1 MFNVYH
7 CEKKKE
13 QFVVIS
19 NKSKSTKAE
28 ISLHRGGSL
37 SNLMVNHKKI
47 ITDLEPLAYEK
58 TYASSILFPFA
69 NRVNYGNYSF
79 LGKNYQ
85 LDCNEKK
92 NENALHGLV
101 YDKKFKIVNEIIN
114 ENYVEIKLLY
124 EITNAH
130 KGFPYSFKI
139 ELSYKLHESSL
150 KINLNIS
157 NLGNEIFPFTVG
169 WHPYFHIDDFN
180 KSELIFDSKER
191 LDSDKR
197 NITTKISN
205 FKTPKPWQLN
215 NLNFDD
221 AFIISNNKIS
231 LKTNYYTMN
240 LTSSEKNNFLQIY
253 TPKKTNAIA
262 IEPMTGVSDSFNN
275 EIGLKQLKPN
285 NEYRI
290 GWLLEVVS

>member
-7 CEKKKE
+7 YEKKKE

-19 NKSKSTKAE
+19 NKSRSTKAE

-47 ITDLEPLAYEK
+47 ITDLGPLAYEK

-139 ELSYKLHESSL
+139 ELSYELHESSL
-150 KINLNIS
+150 KINLNIC
-157 NLGNEIFPFTVG
+157 
-169 WHPYFHIDDFN
+169 
-180 KSELIFDSKER
+180 
-191 LDSDKR
+191 
-197 NITTKISN
+197 
-205 FKTPKPWQLN
+205 Q
-215 NLNFDD
+215 
-221 AFIISNNKIS
+221 NNKK
-231 LKTNYYTMN
+231 LRHHWYYIF
-240 LTSSEKNNFLQIY
+240 KFIFIPFPKCDFL
-253 TPKKTNAIA
+253 
-262 IEPMTGVSDSFNN
+262 
-275 EIGLKQLKPN
+275 
-285 NEYRI
+285 EY
-290 GWLLEVVS
+290 GS